1 MLKKTK
7 LVSLMLLAGTLAV
20 PESAFAEYSGKAVS
34 KSIPNKMGK

>member
-20 PESAFAEYSGKAVS
+20 PKVLLPKLLRKGRQ
-34 KSIPNKMGK
+34 